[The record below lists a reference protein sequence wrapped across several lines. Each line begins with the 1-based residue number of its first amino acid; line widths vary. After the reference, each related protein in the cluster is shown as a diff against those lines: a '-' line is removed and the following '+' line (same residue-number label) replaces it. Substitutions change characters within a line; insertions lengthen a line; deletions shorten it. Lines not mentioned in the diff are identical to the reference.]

1 MEILLVVILGVFWSW
16 GCYALGRWRA
26 RSQTEPVTFTLDIWG
41 EVLHK
46 EPLKLAYALGNRAVR
61 GSEMSS
67 SAYFWLCRCEEE
79 MKKAMQK
86 DNDLNL
92 DEVVEKQWSDF
103 EKQWSDLEKFCSD
116 FDKQCSS

>member
-1 MEILLVVILGVFWSW
+1 
-16 GCYALGRWRA
+16 
-26 RSQTEPVTFTLDIWG
+26 
-41 EVLHK
+41 
-46 EPLKLAYALGNRAVR
+46 
-61 GSEMSS
+61 
-67 SAYFWLCRCEEE
+67 